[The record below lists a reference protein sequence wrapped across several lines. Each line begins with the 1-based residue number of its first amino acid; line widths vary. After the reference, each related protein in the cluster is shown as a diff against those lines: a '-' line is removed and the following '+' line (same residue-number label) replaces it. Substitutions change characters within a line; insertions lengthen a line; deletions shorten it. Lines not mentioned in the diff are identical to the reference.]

1 MRVAVRVMQR
11 MQSVMQNNLIAKA
24 LAAQGPARV
33 PWAMR
38 TLLRIPILRD
48 LLAKLIAFGP
58 RGSASANSR
67 TGAEGAGSH
76 GHQKRNLPN
85 PCESRIEGGM

>member
-1 MRVAVRVMQR
+1 MQR

-58 RGSASANSR
+58 RR
-67 TGAEGAGSH
+67 VCLRE
-76 GHQKRNLPN
+76 Q
-85 PCESRIEGGM
+85 